1 MDKVQIPNAIL
12 RKILLLLLRNFILFF
27 LAWVA
32 IILKNILT
40 ASILL
45 LLPDLLTKHT
55 LLPSEVPTHP
65 PLPEDTL
72 LPSEVPTHPPL
83 PEEIPDL
90 HTADTYKEY
99 TRLNPAPKTPC
110 FHTDEC
116 VMRTMHPNTA
126 AAFKKLA
133 SADRVPCS
141 APSPAPAAMSADPVP
156 CSAPSPAPAA
166 MSTSQDEHEQGS
178 MGVGVGNLNTSHEH
192 VQGSMGVSV
201 GNFNAEEHEVIELD
215 DTAKS
220 FPKNDEG
227 KDELLEKKGRTR
239 GRNRK
244 RRTTTMIYLGFD

>member
-1 MDKVQIPNAIL
+1 MPNMDKVQIPTAIW
-12 RKILLLLLRNFILFF
+12 REILLLLSRNFLLFF

-32 IILKNILT
+32 QERMT
-40 ASILL
+40 ANILL

-215 DTAKS
+215 
-220 FPKNDEG
+220 EHG
-227 KDELLEKKGRTR
+227 EELSK
-239 GRNRK
+239 K
-244 RRTTTMIYLGFD
+244 RRRLRRAARKERDNERKKQKKEYDDDDLFGI